1 MALLGSETLESDL
14 FEAVSDSIELTLQD
28 VDNMREL
35 QEWPRDDYELKPEDD

>member
-14 FEAVSDSIELTLQD
+14 LEAVSDSIELTLQD

-35 QEWPRDDYELKPEDD
+35 QDWPRGDDELKPEDD